1 MRSTA
6 LFTARA
12 AIAAL
17 TLLTVLNAAFA
28 QTPGATSGDYP
39 NRAVR
44 FLVTYPPGG
53 GNDIIARM
61 IAHKLTERLGEP
73 FVVDNR
79 SGAGGTIGTAAAA
92 AAVPDG
98 YTIVLV
104 STPYAMSPALYKN
117 LSWDPV
123 KSLAPITQVGS
134 SPNILVVHPSV
145 PATSVAELLE
155 LAKASPGKLNI
166 ASLGSGT
173 PQHLAGELFKMMGKV
188 DIVQIP
194 YKGSAPGIQD
204 LIAGQVQMM
213 FNAMPSTLP
222 HVKSGRLR
230 ALAITSKDRSPL
242 MPNLPT
248 VAETLPG
255 FEVTTWFGVLAPAAT
270 PGPIVGKLNQEIV
283 AILQMPEIRSKL
295 ADMGVDVVASTP
307 EEFSAYIRSEL
318 VKWAAIIKAA
328 GLKPE

>member
-1 MRSTA
+1 MV
-6 LFTARA
+6 RA
-12 AIAAL
+12 AIA
-17 TLLTVLNAAFA
+17 TLIVFNCAFA
-28 QTPGATSGDYP
+28 QTPGATSADYP
-39 NRAVR
+39 SRAVR
-44 FLVTYPPGG
+44 FFVTYPPGG

-61 IAHKLTERLGEP
+61 IAHKLTERLGQP

-92 AAVPDG
+92 AAAPDG
-98 YTIVLV
+98 YTIILV
-104 STPYAMSPALYKN
+104 STPYAMSPALYSN

-123 KSLAPITQVGS
+123 KSLVPITLIGS
-134 SPNILVVHPSV
+134 SPNMLVVHPSV
-145 PATSVAELLE
+145 PARNVAELLQ
-155 LAKASPGKLNI
+155 LAKARPGELNI
-166 ASLGSGT
+166 ATLGGGT

-204 LIAGQVQMM
+204 LVAGQVQLM

-230 ALAITSKDRSPL
+230 ALAITAKDRSPL
-242 MPNLPT
+242 VPDLPT

-255 FEVTTWFGVLAPAAT
+255 YEVTTWFGVLAPAAT
-270 PGPIVGKLNQEIV
+270 PAAIVSRLNQEIV
-283 AILQMPEIRSKL
+283 AILQMPDIRSRL
-295 ADMGVDVVASTP
+295 ADMGVDVVASSP
-307 EEFSAYIRSEL
+307 EAFSAYIRTEL
-318 VKWAAIIKAA
+318 VKWTELIKAV

>member
-1 MRSTA
+1 MRPTA
-6 LFTARA
+6 LFMVRA

-17 TLLTVLNAAFA
+17 TMLNAAFA
-28 QTPGATSGDYP
+28 QTPGATPGDYP
-39 NRAVR
+39 NKAVR

-61 IAHKLTERLGEP
+61 IGNKLTERLGQP
-73 FVVDNR
+73 FVVENR
-79 SGAGGTIGTAAAA
+79 SGAGGTIGTAAAVA
-92 AAVPDG
+92 SAPDG

-104 STPYAMSPALYKN
+104 STPYAMSPALYSN
-117 LSWDPV
+117 LTWDPV

-134 SPNILVVHPSV
+134 SPNMLVVHPSV
-145 PATSVAELLE
+145 PATSVAELLQ
-155 LAKASPGKLNI
+155 LAKARPGALNI
-166 ASLGSGT
+166 ATLGSGT
-173 PQHLAGELFKMMGKV
+173 TQHLAGELFKMMGKV

-230 ALAITSKDRSPL
+230 ALAITAKDRSPL
-242 MPNLPT
+242 VPDLPT

-255 FEVTTWFGVLAPAAT
+255 YEITTWFGVLAPTAT
-270 PGPIVGKLNQEIV
+270 PGSIVGRLHQEIV
-283 AILQMPEIRSKL
+283 TILQMADIRSKL
-295 ADMGVDVVASTP
+295 ADMGVDVVAGTP
-307 EEFSAYIRSEL
+307 EAFSAYIKAEL
-318 VKWAAIIKAA
+318 VKWAEIIKAA
-328 GLKPE
+328 GVKPE